1 MRFPPFQRALGS
13 LVLLALAGALSGR
26 AQPRLVVDLNRER
39 GRSVSQPRLGFE
51 QDGIAYFSG
60 NDPQHGYELWRTDG
74 TVGGTYRLTDLCP
87 GRCDGGGEALGFFD
101 GSLYFLGNDSEHGTE
116 IWRTDG
122 NLGGEELLA
131 DLCPGTCGTVPNGW
145 VEWRGR
151 IWFLTP
157 KTFGA
162 IPDLWTSDG
171 TGGGT
176 RPVASL
182 CRDLSICDG
191 QDRDTFLAGADPSG
205 QGLVLRVC
213 DRCEA
218 SSLYRTDGTAGG
230 TVLLHRFAAGGSGFG
245 AEATVPLYFLDG
257 SDLWTSDGTPSGTRF
272 VRDLDELV
280 DFVPLRSS
288 TKVVDG
294 ILYIAFDG
302 GEWLRS
308 DGTAEG
314 TVVLADVGAG
324 TDPKIA
330 SVGSAV
336 FAVTSE
342 GIWRTGGTSET
353 TARLDFP
360 FGLIQTVVERP
371 GRLFGLSYDGVEGA
385 FVWTTDGTAAGTL
398 RPHLPRGPKP
408 DSFGLVGFLNGVL
421 FSRGARELWQLE
433 PIASGQRGTGFVAER
448 LHEFEPAN
456 GGSGPSG
463 QIAFPGRLLFAS
475 LANPDSLRLYSSDG
489 TAAGTTA
496 IRAIENSPYLAP
508 GGAYG
513 THLFTRG
520 GERAFFNAAG
530 WVWSSDGTQA
540 GTKVWRRGDP
550 FAFGISAPIGFLG
563 GQLVFSARVDLD
575 LDPRRCPPGEAE
587 PWVSDGARRMERL
600 VNLNPFYEVP
610 DGDCRNTAFS
620 SSPGRGARIGRI
632 ALFAANDL
640 VHGRELFATDGTAD
654 GTRLV
659 ADINPRVAPYD
670 GRNLLPHPLHFAGF
684 GSDPG
689 DPVRAGSLAF
699 FTADDG
705 TTGREL
711 WVSDGTTRG
720 TRQVADLV
728 PGTGGSFPRDLVA
741 SGDAVYFFAANP
753 PGSPGAAGEG
763 LYRSDGTRRGTVRVS
778 DLAGVSEERA
788 LEVADGKL
796 FFVAYR
802 PETGTEL
809 WVSEGTAETTHEVT
823 DLRPGPRGSAPQNL
837 RTVGGTV
844 IFAAD
849 DGTSGLE
856 PWNSDG
862 TPEGTLRWGDI
873 APGRDASTPG
883 PFSVVKGQILFGA
896 DDGEHGREL
905 WAIPLADV
913 TDAKGAAAP
922 R

>member
-1 MRFPPFQRALGS
+1 MRFLASRRALS
-13 LVLLALAGALSGR
+13 SVVLFAFAGALAAR
-26 AQPRLVVDLNRER
+26 AQPHLVVDLNQER
-39 GRSVSQPRLGFE
+39 GRAVSQPRLGFE
-51 QDGIAYFSG
+51 QDGVVYFSG

-87 GRCDGGGEALGFFD
+87 GRCDGGGQVLGFFA

-131 DLCPGTCGTVPNGW
+131 DICPGTCGTVPNGW

-151 IWFLTP
+151 LWFLVQ
-157 KTFGA
+157 KTDDA
-162 IPDLWTSDG
+162 IPVLWASDG

-176 RPVASL
+176 RPMASL

-191 QDRDTFLAGADPSG
+191 QDRYTLLTGPDPSG

-213 DRCEA
+213 DGCDT

-230 TVLLHRFAAGGSGFG
+230 TVLLHRFAEIGSEFG
-245 AEATVPLYFLDG
+245 EATVPLYFLDG

-272 VRDLDELV
+272 VRDLDDLV

-288 TKVVDG
+288 TKVIDG

-314 TVVLADVGAG
+314 TVVLADVGPG
-324 TDPKIA
+324 TDPKIGRI
-330 SVGSAV
+330 GSAV

-342 GIWRTGGTSET
+342 GVWRTGGTPET

-371 GRLFGLSYDGVEGA
+371 GRLFGLSYEGVEGA
-385 FVWTTDGTAAGTL
+385 FVWTTDGTLAGTR

-408 DSFGLVGFLNGVL
+408 DGFGLVGFRNGVL

-433 PIASGQRGTGFVAER
+433 PIASGQGGTGFVAER

-513 THLFTRG
+513 TLLFTRG

-530 WVWSSDGTQA
+530 WVWSSDGTQR
-540 GTKVWRRGDP
+540 GTKIWRRGDP
-550 FAFGISAPIGFLG
+550 FAFGMNAPIGFLG
-563 GQLVFSARVDLD
+563 GQLIFSATVDLD
-575 LDPRRCPPGEAE
+575 LDPRRCPRGEVE
-587 PWVSDGARRMERL
+587 PWVSDGVRRMERL
-600 VNLNPFYEVP
+600 VNLNPFYYEP
-610 DGDCRNTAFS
+610 DGFCLNTAYS

-632 ALFAANDL
+632 ALFAADDL
-640 VHGRELFATDGTAD
+640 VHGRELFATDGTKD

-659 ADINPRVAPYD
+659 ADINPRVTPVD
-670 GRNLLPHPLHFAGF
+670 GSDLLPHPLHFFGI

-699 FTADDG
+699 FGADDG

-711 WVSDGTTRG
+711 WVSDGTSRG
-720 TRQVADLV
+720 TREVADLV
-728 PGTGGSFPRDLVA
+728 PGAAGSSPRGLVA
-741 SGDAVYFFAANP
+741 AGDAVYFFAANP
-753 PGSPGAAGEG
+753 PGSAGAAGEG
-763 LYRSDGTRRGTVRVS
+763 LYKSDGTRRGTVRVS
-778 DLAGVSEERA
+778 DLSGASEARA
-788 LEVADGKL
+788 LEVAGGKL
-796 FFVAYR
+796 FFVAFR
-802 PETGTEL
+802 LETGTEL
-809 WVSEGTAETTHEVT
+809 WVTEGTAEIIHEVT
-823 DLRPGPRGSAPQNL
+823 DLRSGPRGSQPQNL
-837 RTVGGTV
+837 KVVGDRV
-844 IFAAD
+844 LFAAE

-856 PWNSDG
+856 PWSSDG
-862 TPEGTLRWGDI
+862 TAEGTVRWGDL
-873 APGRDASTPG
+873 APGRDASSPG
-883 PFSVVKGQILFGA
+883 PFSVVNGHLLFGA

-905 WAIPLADV
+905 WAIPLAEL
-913 TDAKGAAAP
+913 P
-922 R
+922 Q

>member
-1 MRFPPFQRALGS
+1 MRLFKSWRSPLAFA
-13 LVLLALAGALSGR
+13 LLALAGALSAY

-51 QDGIAYFSG
+51 HDGVAYFSG

-74 TVGGTYRLTDLCP
+74 TAGGTYRLTDLCP
-87 GRCDGGGEALGFFD
+87 GRCDGGGEALGFFH

-122 NLGGEELLA
+122 NLGGEELLR
-131 DLCPGTCGTVPNGW
+131 DICPGTCGTVPTGW

-151 IWFLTP
+151 IWFVAQ
-157 KTFGA
+157 KEFGA
-162 IPDLWTSDG
+162 SPDLWTSDG
-171 TGGGT
+171 TEGGT
-176 RPVASL
+176 RPMASL

-191 QDRDTFLAGADPSG
+191 QDSDNFLAGPDPSG

-213 DRCEA
+213 NGCNA

-230 TVLLHRFAAGGSGFG
+230 TVLLHRFAALGSGFG
-245 AEATVPLYFLDG
+245 AGATGPLYFLDG
-257 SDLWTSDGTPSGTRF
+257 LDLWTSDGTPSGTRF
-272 VRDLDELV
+272 VRNLDDLVNLPE
-280 DFVPLRSS
+280 FSFAS
-288 TKVVDG
+288 TRVIDG
-294 ILYIAFDG
+294 ILYLAFDG

-314 TVVLADVGAG
+314 TIVLADVSSD

-342 GIWRTGGTSET
+342 GIWRTGGTPET

-360 FGLIQTVVERP
+360 FGSIQTVVERP
-371 GRLFGLSYDGVEGA
+371 GRLFGLSSDGVQAA
-385 FVWTTDGTAAGTL
+385 FVWTTDGTTAGT
-398 RPHLPRGPKP
+398 RRSHLPRGPKP
-408 DSFGLVGFLNGVL
+408 DADVMMGFRDGVL
-421 FSRGARELWQLE
+421 FSRGAHELWQLD
-433 PIASGQRGTGFVAER
+433 PIASGKGSTGFVAER

-456 GGSGPSG
+456 GGSGPSD
-463 QIAFPGRLLFAS
+463 QIVLGGRLLFAS
-475 LANPDSLRLYSSDG
+475 LADPGSRRLYTSDG

-496 IRAIENSPYLAP
+496 LRDIEYSPYYTP
-508 GGAYG
+508 GDAYHSF
-513 THLFTRG
+513 TFLTRG
-520 GERAFFNAAG
+520 GERAFFNSAG
-530 WVWSSDGTQA
+530 FVWSSDGTQA
-540 GTKVWRRGDP
+540 GTKVWQRGGP
-550 FAFGISAPIGFLG
+550 FAFQMGAPIGFLG

-575 LDPRRCPPGEAE
+575 VDPRRCPRGEAE

-600 VNLNPFYEVP
+600 VNLDPFYEVP

-632 ALFAANDL
+632 ALFAADDL
-640 VHGRELFATDGTAD
+640 VHGRELFATDGTKD

-659 ADINPRVAPYD
+659 ADINPRVVPYP
-670 GRNLLPHPLHFAGF
+670 GQTLLPHPLLFAGI

-711 WVSDGTTRG
+711 WVSDGTARG

-728 PGTGGSFPRDLVA
+728 PGAGSSFPRDLVA
-741 SGDAVYFFAANP
+741 AGDAVYFFAANP
-753 PGSPGAAGEG
+753 PGSAGAAGEG
-763 LYRSDGTRRGTVRVS
+763 LYKSDGTRRGTVRVS
-778 DLAGVSEERA
+778 DLAGVSQARS
-788 LEVADGKL
+788 LEVAAGKL

-802 PETGTEL
+802 RETGTEL
-809 WVSEGTAETTHEVT
+809 WVSKGTAETTHEVT
-823 DLRPGPRGSAPQNL
+823 DLRPGPRGSRPRYL
-837 RTVGGTV
+837 KV
-844 IFAAD
+844 IGDRVVFAAD

-856 PWNSDG
+856 PWSSDG
-862 TPEGTLRWGDI
+862 TAEGTLRWGDL

-883 PFSVVKGQILFGA
+883 PFSVANGQILFGA

-905 WAIPLADV
+905 WAIPVAEL
-913 TDAKGAAAP
+913 P
-922 R
+922 Q

>member
-1 MRFPPFQRALGS
+1 MRFLPIRRALWS
-13 LVLLALAGALSGR
+13 VALLAFAGALSAY
-26 AQPRLVVDLNRER
+26 AQPRLVTDLNRER

-51 QDGIAYFSG
+51 HDGIAYFSG

-74 TVGGTYRLTDLCP
+74 TAGGTYRLTDLCP
-87 GRCDGGGEALGFFD
+87 GHCDGGGEALGFFD

-131 DLCPGTCGTVPNGW
+131 DICPGTCGTVPNGW

-151 IWFLTP
+151 LWFLVQ
-157 KTFGA
+157 KNFDA
-162 IPDLWTSDG
+162 IPVLWASDG

-191 QDRDTFLAGADPSG
+191 QDRNTFLAGADPSG

-213 DRCEA
+213 EGCDA

-230 TVLLHRFAAGGSGFG
+230 TVLLHRFAAIGSGLG
-245 AEATVPLYFLDG
+245 PEATVPLYFLDG

-272 VRDLDELV
+272 VRDLDALV
-280 DFVPLRSS
+280 DYVPLRSS
-288 TKVVDG
+288 TKVIDG

-314 TVVLADVGAG
+314 TVVLADLGVG
-324 TDPKIA
+324 TDPRIA
-330 SVGSAV
+330 RIGSAV

-342 GIWRTGGTSET
+342 GIWRTVGTPET

-371 GRLFGLSYDGVEGA
+371 GRLFGLSYEGFEGA
-385 FVWTTDGTAAGTL
+385 IVWTTDGTLAGTRRL
-398 RPHLPRGPKP
+398 HLPRGPKP

-421 FSRGARELWQLE
+421 FSRGARELWQLD
-433 PIASGQRGTGFVAER
+433 PIASGQGSTGFVAER

-456 GGSGPSG
+456 GGSGPVG
-463 QIAFPGRLLFAS
+463 QIVLGGRLLFAS

-489 TAAGTTA
+489 TAAGTAA

-508 GGAYG
+508 GGAYR
-513 THLFTRG
+513 TLLFTRG
-520 GERAFFNAAG
+520 GKRAFFNAAG
-530 WVWSSDGTQA
+530 WVWSSDGTPA
-540 GTKVWRRGDP
+540 GTKIWRRGDR
-550 FAFGISAPIGFLG
+550 FAFGMNKPIGFLG
-563 GQLVFSARVDLD
+563 GQLIFSATLDLD
-575 LDPRRCPPGEAE
+575 LDPRRCPRGETE
-587 PWVSDGARRMERL
+587 PWVSDGARKMERL
-600 VNLNPFYEVP
+600 VNLDPFYEEP
-610 DGDCRNTAFS
+610 DGDCSNTAFS

-632 ALFAANDL
+632 ALFAADDL
-640 VHGRELFATDGTAD
+640 VHGRELFATDGTKD

-659 ADINPRVAPYD
+659 ADINPRVVPYP
-670 GRNLLPHPLHFAGF
+670 GQTLLPHPLHSAGI

-689 DPVRAGSLAF
+689 DPVRAGSRAF
-699 FTADDG
+699 FAADDG

-728 PGTGGSFPRDLVA
+728 PGADGSFPRDLVA
-741 SGDAVYFFAANP
+741 AGDAVYFFAANP
-753 PGSPGAAGEG
+753 PGSVDAAGEG

-778 DLAGVSEERA
+778 DLSGASEARS

-823 DLRPGPRGSAPQNL
+823 DLRPGPRGSLPQNL
-837 RTVGGTV
+837 KTVGGTV

-849 DGTSGLE
+849 DGASGLE
-856 PWNSDG
+856 PWMSDG
-862 TPEGTLRWGDI
+862 TAAGTHRWGDI
-873 APGRDASTPG
+873 APGAAASTPG
-883 PFSVVKGQILFGA
+883 PFSVANGQLLFGA

-905 WAIPLADV
+905 WSMPLAEVDPSNPV
-913 TDAKGAAAP
+913 H